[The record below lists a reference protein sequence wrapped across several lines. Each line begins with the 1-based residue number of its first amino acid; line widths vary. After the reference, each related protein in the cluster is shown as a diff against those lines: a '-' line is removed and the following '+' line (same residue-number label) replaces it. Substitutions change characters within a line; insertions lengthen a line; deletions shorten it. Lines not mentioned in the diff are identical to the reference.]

1 MSGYIG
7 EYECKVDDKGRTT
20 VPAGLKRQI
29 PKEALTR
36 MVINRGFDKCLTL
49 FTRKDWDSETKKLS
63 KLSDFKRNDRKFK
76 RLFNSGATEVK
87 IDTASRI
94 LLPKKLCAYAEIDS
108 EVVFYAYEN
117 KIEIWSKKVY
127 DDQMEIDPDDYADL
141 AEDVMGDDVDVES

>member
-7 EYECKVDDKGRTT
+7 EYECKVDDKGRTI

-29 PKEALTR
+29 PKEALNR

-49 FTRKDWDSETKKLS
+49 FTRKDWADETQKLS
-63 KLSDFKRNDRKFK
+63 NLSDFKRNDRKFK
-76 RLFNSGATEVK
+76 RLFNSGATEIK
-87 IDTASRI
+87 IDTASRVLI
-94 LLPKKLCAYAEIDS
+94 PKKLCTYAEIES

-127 DDQMEIDPDDYADL
+127 DEQMEIDPDDYADL
-141 AEDVMGDDVDVES
+141 AEDVMGDNGDGES